1 MEFEIGGNTYRS
13 GKMDTFKQFH
23 VSRRLVP
30 ILGNVAG
37 AVSGEASFED
47 LVQPLMAGIAA
58 MTDADC
64 DFILEAC
71 LKVVQRQQGTNW
83 APIYAGTNQALMF
96 DDIDMSVMLQ
106 IAGKVIQDNLSGFFP
121 GKDAAKKPPAP
132 TAAA

>member
-1 MEFEIGGNTYRS
+1 MEFEIAGNTYRS

-30 ILGNVAG
+30 ILGGVAG
-37 AVSGEASFED
+37 AVSGEAGFDD
-47 LVQPLMAGIAA
+47 LVQPLMVGIAS

-64 DFILEAC
+64 DFILESC
-71 LKVVQRQQGTNW
+71 LRVVQRQQGTAW
-83 APIYAGTNQALMF
+83 APIYAGANQALMF

-121 GKDAAKKPPAP
+121 GKGAVKSPPSPTGAA
-132 TAAA
+132 